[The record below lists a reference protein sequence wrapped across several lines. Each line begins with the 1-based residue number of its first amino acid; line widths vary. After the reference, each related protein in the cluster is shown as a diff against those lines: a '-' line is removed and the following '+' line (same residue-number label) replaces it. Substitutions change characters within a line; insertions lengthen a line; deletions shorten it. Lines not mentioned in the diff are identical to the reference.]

1 MHLLHFLIIILLAV
15 SSLSAN
21 EQKLIHVIN
30 LGDEDAVIVDSI
42 IIHVKNALEGS
53 RVNTKIEGY
62 LLKMGNRLHVKTQPK
77 TIMKHLLFKPKE
89 LVKKTTLVESERN
102 LRNQIFLADAK
113 IEMDSMSAQSAV
125 AHITV
130 FDQWSTVP
138 LAGILAGL
146 ETSGHIPWVLRK
158 ATL

>member
-1 MHLLHFLIIILLAV
+1 MRLLQFLITVLLAV

-21 EQKLIHVIN
+21 ELKLIHVIN
-30 LGDEDAVIVDSI
+30 LRDADAVIVDSI

-89 LVKKTTLVESERN
+89 LVTKTTLVESERN
-102 LRNQIFLADAK
+102 LRNQIYFVHL
-113 IEMDSMSAQSAV
+113 
-125 AHITV
+125 
-130 FDQWSTVP
+130 
-138 LAGILAGL
+138 
-146 ETSGHIPWVLRK
+146 
-158 ATL
+158 